1 MSLAD
6 PTGRP
11 APVVYSRY
19 HAEVGPVG
27 GNKKTIVILFT
38 AFVTNKY
45 LKKYILYSSSCSV

>member
-45 LKKYILYSSSCSV
+45 FKKYILYSSSCSV